1 MHKEEFEDKD
11 QFLLKYGTIST
22 ETQVTEL
29 QEILRKY
36 YTSTHISSFGMFS
49 IYFTPFYFILFYFIL
64 FYFI

>member
-36 YTSTHISSFGMFS
+36 
-49 IYFTPFYFILFYFIL
+49 
-64 FYFI
+64 